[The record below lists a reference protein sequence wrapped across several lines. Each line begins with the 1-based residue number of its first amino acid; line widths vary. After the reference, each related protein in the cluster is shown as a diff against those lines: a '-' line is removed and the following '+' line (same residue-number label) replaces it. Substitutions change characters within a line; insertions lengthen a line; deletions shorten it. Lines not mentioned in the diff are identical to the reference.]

1 MLSKQRQVPPQMP
14 PQPSSPSPSML
25 ALVLVAIVCLL
36 VWPGIVAGLAL
47 YRFVLQRWSLWWTWV
62 AVSVGG
68 AGLAALWIFVIQPLQ
83 QLAEVFAGL
92 YTRSILANVVA
103 LLPFWGWTLLLAPVL
118 SVGLALFLPRSA
130 ADRLRGQFEQN
141 EHRLAHTVGQVR
153 RQMTQVPVQERRDQT
168 ELGVLGKVVKHPEQP
183 ASACLN
189 WGTSRNRWF
198 VLPEDILNKHGVLIG
213 GSGTGKTYTMLRI
226 ATLAALYGWKIFYLD
241 AKGDKQTAAQFLALM
256 RVLGKERVAM
266 FPARGYDGWQGN
278 SGAILNRLMAVQ
290 DYSESYYQAVAKRI
304 LHVVCAEMDRQPPR
318 SSEELFER
326 LEILD
331 AARERYH
338 LEKLKDDTLAGAELR
353 YRAFFSALEGRLDGG
368 SEGWS
373 FDTVD
378 AGYLLLD
385 GLALKEEAG
394 SLGRFFMEDFAHYAA
409 VRKPAWQKVL
419 LIVDEFSAIS
429 RGGADAANLFE
440 RLRSYQAAILA
451 SAQSYAGLGDDAD
464 RILEA
469 ALFTVVHGTP
479 NPDRLIQSAGERL
492 DVAMAHQVGVLDQE
506 AGYGTIRVER
516 RSAID
521 PNAPR
526 RLGTGEAIVISRGR
540 WSHILVAPTRIN
552 PLDLDRAMLEIEH
565 SHGLPE
571 LEMEDDLHAE
581 ITLPKVLP
589 EILPVTPP
597 PEDV

>member
-1 MLSKQRQVPPQMP
+1 MLNRQRQMSQMS
-14 PQPSSPSPSML
+14 PQPSSHSPSML
-25 ALVLVAIVCLL
+25 ALVLAAVVCLL
-36 VWPGIVAGLAL
+36 VWPGVVAGLAL
-47 YRFVLQRWSLWWTWV
+47 YRFVLQRWPQWWTWI
-62 AVSVGG
+62 ALSVGG
-68 AGLAALWIFVIQPLQ
+68 AGLAALWLFVIQPLQ
-83 QLAEVFAGL
+83 QLAGAFAGL
-92 YTRSILANVVA
+92 YTRSVLANVVV
-103 LLPFWGWTLLLAPVL
+103 LLPFWAWTLLLAPVL

-130 ADRLRGQFEQN
+130 ADRLRGQFEQQ
-141 EHRLAHTVGQVR
+141 ERHLEQTVGQAR
-153 RQMTQVPVQERRDQT
+153 KQMAQVPIQEHKNQV
-168 ELGVLGKVVKHPEQP
+168 ELGVLGKAVEHPEQS
-183 ASACLN
+183 ASARLH

-198 VLPEDILNKHGVLIG
+198 VLPEDILNMHGVLIG
-213 GSGTGKTYTMLRI
+213 GSGTGKTVTMLRI
-226 ATLAALYGWKIFYLD
+226 ATIAALYGWKIFYLD
-241 AKGDKQTAAQFLALM
+241 AKGDKETAAQFVALM
-256 RVLGKERVAM
+256 RALGKERIAM

-304 LHVVCAEMDRQPPR
+304 LHVICAEMDRQPPR

-338 LEKLKDDTLAGAELR
+338 LDRLKDDTLAGAELR

-409 VRKPAWQKVL
+409 VRKPPKQKVL

-440 RLRSYQAAILA
+440 RLRSYKAAILA

-469 ALFTVVHGTP
+469 AQFTVVHGTP
-479 NPDRLIQSAGERL
+479 NPDRLIQGAGERL
-492 DVAMAHQVGVLDQE
+492 DVAMARQVGVLDQE
-506 AGYGTIRVER
+506 AGFGTIRVER

-540 WSHILVAPTRIN
+540 WSHILVAPTKIN
-552 PLDLDRAMLEIEH
+552 PLEVERAMFEIDH
-565 SHGLPE
+565 PHGLPE
-571 LEMEDDLHAE
+571 LEPEDELHAGV
-581 ITLPKVLP
+581 TLPNVLSEMP
-589 EILPVTPP
+589 A

>member
-1 MLSKQRQVPPQMP
+1 MINRQRQVPPQMP
-14 PQPSSPSPSML
+14 PQPSSPSSGPSML
-25 ALVLVAIVCLL
+25 ALVLAATMCLL
-36 VWPGIVAGLAL
+36 IWPGVVGGLAL
-47 YRFVLQRWSLWWTWV
+47 YRFVLQRWPHWWSWV
-62 AVSVGG
+62 ALSVGG
-68 AGLAALWIFVIQPLQ
+68 ASLAALWLFMIQPFQ
-83 QLAEVFAGL
+83 QLAGAFAGL
-92 YTRSILANVVA
+92 YTRSVLANVVA
-103 LLPFWGWTLLLAPVL
+103 LLPFWAWTLLLAPVL
-118 SVGLALFLPRSA
+118 AVGLALFLPRSA

-141 EHRLAHTVGQVR
+141 ERRLEKTVRQARKQMGQV
-153 RQMTQVPVQERRDQT
+153 PIQERQDQAAM
-168 ELGVLGKVVKHPEQP
+168 GVLGKMVEHPEQP
-183 ASACLN
+183 ESARLH
-189 WGTSRNRWF
+189 WGSSRNRWF
-198 VLPEDILNKHGVLIG
+198 VLPEGILNMHGVLIG
-213 GSGTGKTYTMLRI
+213 GSGTGKTMTMLRI
-226 ATLAALYGWKIFYLD
+226 AALAALYGWKVFYLD
-241 AKGDKQTAAQFLALM
+241 AKGDKETAAQFIALM
-256 RVLGKERVAM
+256 RALGKARVAM
-266 FPARGYDGWQGN
+266 FPARAYNGWQGN
-278 SGAILNRLMAVQ
+278 GAAILNRLMAVQ

-304 LHVVCAEMDRQPPR
+304 LHVICTEMDRQPPR

-338 LEKLKDDTLAGAELR
+338 LDKLKDDTLAGAELR
-353 YRAFFSALEGRLDGG
+353 YRAFFSALEGRLDGS

-385 GLALKEEAG
+385 GLALKEEAS
-394 SLGRFFMEDFAHYAA
+394 SLGRFFMEDFAHFAA
-409 VRKPAWQKVL
+409 VRKDPNEKVL

-440 RLRSYQAAILA
+440 RLRSYRAAILA

-469 ALFTVVHGTP
+469 CAFIVVHGTP

-492 DVAMAHQVGVLDQE
+492 DVAMARQVGVLDQE

-521 PNAPR
+521 PNSPR

-540 WSHILVAPTRIN
+540 WSHILVAPTKIN
-552 PLDLDRAMLEIEH
+552 PLELGRAMFEIEH
-565 SHGLPE
+565 PRGLPE
-571 LEMEDDLHAE
+571 PELEGGLHTGV
-581 ITLPKVLP
+581 TLPNVLP
-589 EILPVTPP
+589 ELPA

>member
-1 MLSKQRQVPPQMP
+1 MLNRQRQVPQMP

-25 ALVLVAIVCLL
+25 VLVLVAAVCLL

-47 YRFVLQRWSLWWTWV
+47 YHFVLQRWSQWWTWV
-62 AVSVGG
+62 GLSVSG
-68 AGLAALWIFVIQPLQ
+68 AGLAALWIFVVQPLQ
-83 QLAEVFAGL
+83 QLTEVFAAIS
-92 YTRSILANVVA
+92 TRSVLANIVA
-103 LLPFWGWTLLLAPVL
+103 LLPFWAWTLLLAPVL

-130 ADRLRGQFEQN
+130 TDRLRGQFEQD
-141 EHRLAHTVGQVR
+141 ERRLEQTVERVR
-153 RQMTQVPVQERRDQT
+153 KQMFQVPFQERQNQA
-168 ELGVLGKVVKHPEQP
+168 ELGVLGKTVEHPEQP
-183 ASACLN
+183 ASARLN
-189 WGTSRNRWF
+189 WGTNRNRWF

-226 ATLAALYGWKIFYLD
+226 AALAALYGWKVFYLD
-241 AKGDKQTAAQFLALM
+241 AKGEKETAAQFLALM
-256 RVLGKERVAM
+256 RALGKERVAM

-304 LHVVCAEMDRQPPR
+304 LHAVCAEMDRQPPR
-318 SSEELFER
+318 RSEELFER

-338 LEKLKDDTLAGAELR
+338 LDKLKDDTLAGAELR

-385 GLALKEEAG
+385 GLALKEEAS
-394 SLGRFFMEDFAHYAA
+394 SLGRFFLEDFAHYAA
-409 VRKPAWQKVL
+409 VRKPSWQKVL

-440 RLRSYQAAILA
+440 RLRSYKAAILA
-451 SAQSYAGLGDDAD
+451 SAQSYAGLGSDAD

-492 DVAMAHQVGVLDQE
+492 DIAMARQVGVLDQE

-516 RSAID
+516 RLAID

-552 PLDLDRAMLEIEH
+552 PLELERARFEIEH
-565 SHGLPE
+565 PRGLPKPE
-571 LEMEDDLHAE
+571 LEYDLHTE
-581 ITLPKVLP
+581 TTLPNVLSEMP
-589 EILPVTPP
+589 A